1 MQCTGTYII
10 HCIHLTTYI
19 RSYAE
24 DAPGRADRGQG
35 QLRERREV
43 GLCRISACRAVT
55 SHTSQEST
63 ELRSPLVCT
72 LYTDG
77 PTTPNDP
84 LSLAS

>member
-1 MQCTGTYII
+1 MQCTGTNI
-10 HCIHLTTYI
+10 IHLTTYI
-19 RSYAE
+19 SSYAE

-43 GLCRISACRAVT
+43 GLCDLSACRAVT